1 MTRPAVPGRA
11 AEILDEARRSL
22 LWVPLAVVATATL
35 LSVGLRL
42 VPEGAARRLV
52 LFDVPLDVADRLLQV
67 SAAAAI
73 TVASL
78 TFSITVIAV
87 QLASTQFSPRAL
99 RGFLRDRV
107 SQVAIGA
114 VGGTF
119 LFSLIMLVWRPGS
132 EAQAAL
138 AANAVLLGDAAVLVM
153 LLVYIDHMARRLQAG
168 DLMREVTSETVTV
181 LERLFVDDAGTATTP
196 EAEPDG
202 VIRSPQDGWVQ
213 QVDLRRLLAAMP
225 PSATVAIEVEIG
237 KYAMRGGPLV
247 TVWGDVERMDPDAVA
262 DAFAIGDQR
271 RLRSDPALG
280 ARQLIDIALRALSP
294 GVNDPATAYEAANN
308 VASVLCTALSR
319 DGVHR
324 REEGNDG
331 RVVLRPFAIRGD
343 DIVDE
348 TLREI
353 RIAAAPHPTVVE
365 ALLHAIVRVDEACT
379 AAGRDRTD
387 LLRGHAESVYAEA
400 LAGDLRDED
409 LDRIRESGG
418 ALLDRVV

>member
-1 MTRPAVPGRA
+1 VTRSARPGRA
-11 AEILDEARRSL
+11 AELLDEARRSL
-22 LWVPLAVVATATL
+22 LWVPLAVVVTATL
-35 LSVGLRL
+35 VSVGLRL
-42 VPEGAARRLV
+42 VPEELARRVV
-52 LFDVPLDVADRLLQV
+52 LLDVPPDVADRVLQV
-67 SAAAAI
+67 SATAAI

-87 QLASTQFSPRAL
+87 QLASSQFSPRAL

-132 EAQAAL
+132 DAQAAL
-138 AANAVLLGDAAVLVM
+138 AANAALLGDAAVLVM

-168 DLMREVTSETVTV
+168 DLMREVTSETITV
-181 LERLFVDDAGTATTP
+181 LERLFVDDAGAATLP

-202 VIRSPQDGWVQ
+202 VIRSPEDGWVQ
-213 QVDLRRLLAAMP
+213 RIDLRRLLAAVP
-225 PSATVAIEVEIG
+225 AATTVVVEIEVG
-237 KYAMRGGPLV
+237 KYAMRDGPLV
-247 TVWGDVERMDPDAVA
+247 TVWGDVERIDPGEVA

-308 VASVLCTALSR
+308 VASVLCVALQR
-319 DGVHR
+319 DGVRR
-324 REEGNDG
+324 REEGDED
-331 RVVLRPFAIRGD
+331 RVVLRPYAVHGE

-379 AAGRDRTD
+379 SAGRSRTD
-387 LLRGHAESVYAEA
+387 LLRAHAASVYAEA
-400 LAGDLRDED
+400 RGAGLREED
-409 LDRIRESGG
+409 LDRVRTAGG
-418 ALLDRVV
+418 ALLDREP